1 MLIST
6 FNSEND
12 RIADKMKLFRYIRR
26 FKEIIKTLYKVYKNS
41 TGIGN
46 YGLLTKYKFSSKIV
60 A

>member
-12 RIADKMKLFRYIRR
+12 RIGDKMKLFRYIRR
-26 FKEIIKTLYKVYKNS
+26 FKEIIKNLYKVYKNS
-41 TGIGN
+41 TEIRN
-46 YGLLTKYKFSSKIV
+46 YGLLTKYKFSSKII